1 MNVGIG
7 EPYFDSI
14 ESKISS
20 LVFSVPGVKGIE
32 FGLGFG
38 FSRYNGSEV
47 NDPIILKDNKIK
59 MASNNNGGINGGIS
73 NGEDIVF
80 RCAIKPTP
88 SIRKSQNTV
97 DLKNNIPTILN
108 IEGRHDPCIV
118 DRARLAI
125 EACASI
131 ARSTIHGSCLP
142 SIFKIVGILFFK
154 STVF

>member
-1 MNVGIG
+1 MKVGIG

-32 FGLGFG
+32 FGVGFE
-38 FSRYNGSEV
+38 FSRYNGSEA
-47 NDPIILKDNKIK
+47 NDSIILRDNKIV

-80 RCAIKPTP
+80 RCAVKPTP
-88 SIRKSQNTV
+88 SIKKSQNTV

-131 ARSTIHGSCLP
+131 ALVDLYLEEYGR
-142 SIFKIVGILFFK
+142 KWM
-154 STVF
+154 